1 LLKQQQQPQSG
12 AIFPGVE
19 RDEQLAQDVGLDRIR
34 QAKIKVLSGIN
45 QVSQALLRFAFVSR
59 NVLLWQTVKNSR

>member
-1 LLKQQQQPQSG
+1 LLKQQQQPQTG